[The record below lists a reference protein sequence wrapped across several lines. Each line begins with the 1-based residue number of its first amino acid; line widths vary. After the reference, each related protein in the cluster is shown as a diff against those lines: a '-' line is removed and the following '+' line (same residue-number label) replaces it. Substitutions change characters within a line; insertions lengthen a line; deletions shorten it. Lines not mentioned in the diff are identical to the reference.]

1 MAHDVCI
8 VGAGPGGLFIA
19 KSLSEKGMHPL
30 VLEKNKN
37 PTDAI
42 CGELTGENTLKILEI
57 SKNSEIV
64 SNKMHRTEIISLDT
78 NVKMEVPGKIIGEN
92 YLLDSDL
99 LKVRLKEIAESNGVS
114 FRFNSNVRNVI
125 KSDGCIT
132 GVKTLKSSYPSNI
145 TVGADG
151 STSIV
156 SRKSGFDFNSLKASP
171 SVRFKFDNCKG
182 LDTDCAY
189 FYIGRNIGLGYLWLY
204 PRNEKEANVGIG
216 SADKKN
222 ILDVLTNFIKNKPEL
237 KGAKIVDRKGDTVP
251 YSGLLPKFVGNG
263 VLLVGDSAGQV
274 SSLVGGGVNTTLIGA
289 KMASETIVRAVEL
302 QNYSEARLKE
312 YEENYRKSD
321 AGVMIQNTA
330 KYLSKVIEF
339 SKKTDL
345 FDYID
350 EILEKI
356 GPDVANDFVGGK
368 LSKTMLL
375 KTLLSHPILILRI
388 IKDYYS

>member
-1 MAHDVCI
+1 MVHDVCI

-19 KSLSEKGMHPL
+19 KSLSEKGTSPL
-30 VLEKNKN
+30 VLEKNEN
-37 PTDAI
+37 VTDAI
-42 CGELTGENTLKILEI
+42 CGELTGRSTLKILKI

-64 SNKMHRTEIISLDT
+64 SNKIHRIKIISLDT
-78 NVKMEVPGKIIGEN
+78 NVEMNVPEKIIGEN
-92 YLLDSDL
+92 YLLDSAL
-99 LKVRLKEIAESNGVS
+99 LKTYLKEIAESNGSS
-114 FRFNSNVRNVI
+114 FRFKSNVTDVI
-125 KSDGCIT
+125 KSDGFIN
-132 GVKTLKSSYPSNI
+132 GVKTEKKSYSSNI

-151 STSIV
+151 SMSII
-156 SRKSGFDFNSLKASP
+156 SRKSGFDFNNLKASP
-171 SVRFKFDNCKG
+171 SVRFKFNNCKG
-182 LDTDCAY
+182 LNSDCVY
-189 FYIGRNIGLGYLWLY
+189 FYVGRNVGLGYLWLY

-216 SADKKN
+216 SANKKN

-274 SSLVGGGVNTTLIGA
+274 SNLVGGGVNTTLIGA
-289 KMASETIVRAVEL
+289 KIASETIIRAIEL
-302 QNYSEARLKE
+302 QNYSEAHFKM

-321 AGVMIQNTA
+321 AGVMVQNTA
-330 KYLSKVIEF
+330 NYLSKVIEF

-350 EILEKI
+350 EILENI
-356 GPDVANDFVGGK
+356 GPDVVNDFVGGR
-368 LSKTMLL
+368 LSKTMLI
-375 KTLLSHPILILRI
+375 KTLLSHPFLVLRI

>member
-1 MAHDVCI
+1 MTHDVCI

-19 KSLSEKGMHPL
+19 KSLSEKGICPL

-37 PTDAI
+37 STDAI
-42 CGELTGENTLKILEI
+42 CGELTGRSTLKILEI
-57 SKNSEIV
+57 SKSSEIV
-64 SNKMHRTEIISLDT
+64 SNKIHRTEIISLDS
-78 NVKMEVPGKIIGEN
+78 NIRMEVPEKLIKEN
-92 YLLDSDL
+92 YLLNSAL
-99 LKVRLKEIAESNGVS
+99 MKAHLKEIAESDGSS
-114 FRFNSNVRNVI
+114 FRFYSNVSDVI

-132 GVKTLKSSYPSNI
+132 GVKTLKNSYPSNI

-151 STSIV
+151 SMSIV

-171 SVRFKFDNCKG
+171 SVRFKFNNCKG

-189 FYIGRNIGLGYLWLY
+189 FYVGRNVGLGYLWLY

-216 SADKKN
+216 SANKKN
-222 ILDVLTNFIKNKPEL
+222 ILDVLANFIKNKPEL

-274 SSLVGGGVNTTLIGA
+274 SNLVGGGVNSTLVGA
-289 KMASETIVRAVEL
+289 KIASQTIIRAIEL
-302 QNYSEARLKE
+302 QNYSEAHLE
-312 YEENYRKSD
+312 MYEKNYRKSD
-321 AGVMIQNTA
+321 AGVMVQNTA

-356 GPDVANDFVGGK
+356 GPDVVNDFVGGR
-368 LSKTMLL
+368 LSKIMLL
-375 KTLLSHPILILRI
+375 KTLISHPLLILRI

>member
-1 MAHDVCI
+1 MVSDVCI

-19 KSLSEKGMHPL
+19 KSLSEKGINPL

-37 PTDAI
+37 VTDAI
-42 CGELTGENTLKILEI
+42 CGELTGRSTLKILGI

-64 SNKMHRTEIISLDT
+64 SNKIHRTEIISLDSGI
-78 NVKMEVPGKIIGEN
+78 KMEVPEKVIREN
-92 YLLDSDL
+92 YLLDSAL
-99 LKVRLKEIAESNGVS
+99 MKTHLKEIAESNGSS
-114 FRFNSNVRNVI
+114 FRFKSNVADVI
-125 KSDGCIT
+125 KSDGFIT
-132 GVKTLKSSYPSNI
+132 GVKTLKNNYPSNI

-151 STSIV
+151 SMSIV

-171 SVRFKFDNCKG
+171 SVRFKFKNCKG
-182 LDTDCAY
+182 LDSDCVY
-189 FYIGRNIGLGYLWLY
+189 FYVGRNIGLGYLWLY

-216 SADKKN
+216 SANKKN
-222 ILDVLTNFIKNKPEL
+222 ILDVLANFIKNKPEL

-274 SSLVGGGVNTTLIGA
+274 SNLVGGGVNTTLVGA
-289 KMASETIVRAVEL
+289 KIASQTIVRAIEL
-302 QNYSEARLKE
+302 QNYSEAHLKM

-321 AGVMIQNTA
+321 AGIMIQNTA

-345 FDYID
+345 FNYID
-350 EILEKI
+350 EILGNI
-356 GPDVANDFVGGK
+356 GPEVVNDFVGGRFSIAMGAK
-368 LSKTMLL
+368 IFLRHSSLV
-375 KTLLSHPILILRI
+375 LRI
-388 IKDYYS
+388 LKDYYL